1 MTAGPL
7 LISPEHPGTVIYVR
21 VGYSQPDNLF
31 RETPGQEGGTMNER
45 RQVPDRRAV
54 YVLFMIGFFAIFSTT
69 ISKNPVLPLFSQAL
83 DAGDAVIG
91 LVAAVSPL
99 AGILFS
105 FPVGVLSDHLGKRR
119 LLVASGAVFLSAPLL
134 YLFISDPLWLIPVRF
149 FHGTATAILGPVI
162 AAMIAVR
169 FPEKKGEVLG
179 QYSSATLIGRT
190 LAPLAGGAI
199 ISFFAV
205 YPGLVPYRMVY
216 LAAAI
221 AAVPVAVLILFYRE
235 ETPAPFKILP
245 ISVFRR
251 GFVAFFTNRR
261 LRATALADMAT
272 YFAFGAFET
281 FLPLV
286 LLSRGMGAYQAG
298 ILFAVQTLFVAV
310 TKPSFGR
317 IADRVD
323 KRVQIIMGL
332 LVIGCSV
339 AAIPFASAFAAF
351 LLISSLLALGMSLS
365 TVATSAYV
373 ADVARKEQM
382 GASMGALSSI
392 MDIGHSAGPLVTGI
406 IVAAGGFG
414 PGFFVSFLIAV
425 AVCGLFVLSVR
436 EPAPGVRSRGDGQ

>member
-1 MTAGPL
+1 MMGQ
-7 LISPEHPGTVIYVR
+7 HPAA
-21 VGYSQPDNLF
+21 
-31 RETPGQEGGTMNER
+31 
-45 RQVPDRRAV
+45 DRRTV
-54 YVLFMIGFFAIFSTT
+54 YTLFIIGFFAIFSTT

-83 DAGDAVIG
+83 GAGDVVIG
-91 LVAAVSPL
+91 LVAAISPL

-119 LLVASGAVFLSAPLL
+119 LLVVSGAIFLSAPLL

-149 FHGTATAILGPVI
+149 FHGLATAILGPVI

-190 LAPLAGGAI
+190 LAPLVGGAI
-199 ISFFAV
+199 ISFFV
-205 YPGLVPYRMVY
+205 FYPGLVPYRMVY

-221 AAVPVAVLILFYRE
+221 AAVPVAVLILLYRE
-235 ETPAPFKILP
+235 ETPTPAPLTVLP
-245 ISVFRR
+245 FSAFRR
-251 GFVAFFTNRR
+251 SFVTFFTDRK
-261 LRATALADMAT
+261 LRATALVDMAT

-286 LLSRGMGAYQAG
+286 LLSRGMGAYQTG
-298 ILFAVQTLFVAV
+298 ILFAVQTLIIAA

-317 IADRVD
+317 ISDRID
-323 KRVQIIMGL
+323 KRIQIVTGL
-332 LVIGCSV
+332 FVLGCSV
-339 AAIPFASAFAAF
+339 AAIPFASGFTAF

-373 ADVARKEQM
+373 ADVAQKEEM

-406 IVAAGGFG
+406 IVASGGFG
-414 PGFFVSFLIAV
+414 PGFFASFLIAV
-425 AVCGLFVLSVR
+425 AVCGFFVLSVR
-436 EPAPGVRSRGDGQ
+436 DPAPETGS